1 VQKIA
6 VERTHIFMICAYFL
20 PPQANM
26 KFNPAASMHM
36 LFIELLKAELSITVI
51 DHTKKLQLV
60 LKKI

>member
-1 VQKIA
+1 
-6 VERTHIFMICAYFL
+6 MICAYFL